1 MGRIWAAPACDPS
14 GADSTILPEN
24 PSPFPQFELC
34 AAQQTLRA
42 QDSPGKAAIRAA
54 SGIINNP
61 WTGNTLN
68 DVTFADLGLGPNV
81 LKAVEEAGYTIPTPI
96 QLEAIPHILAGG
108 DITGIAQTGTGKT
121 AAFVLPMIH
130 RLARGR
136 ARARMPRCL
145 ILCPTRELAAQVAE
159 NFEKYGKYL
168 KLTMALLIG
177 GVSFKE
183 QEGLLQRGVDVLIA
197 TPGRLMDQFERGKL
211 LLMGV
216 DYLIIDEAD
225 RMLDMG
231 FIPDIEK
238 IVAKLPPN
246 RQTLLFSATFPTDI
260 QRLAKSFQR
269 NPVKI
274 EVARPTDAAKTITQ
288 HVVHIPSNDAKAKRT
303 ALRRVIES
311 RDVKNGIVFCNRK
324 VEVDVV
330 AASLQ
335 KHGHDAAAI
344 HGDLPQAFRTEVLQ
358 RFRDGDL
365 KLLVASDVAAR
376 GLDIP
381 DVGHVFN
388 YSPPPKDEDYV
399 HRIGRTGR
407 AGRTGES
414 FTIVSPTDEKS
425 WSFVLKMIQ
434 QDVESYMPEGLL
446 EELENL
452 PPEER
457 SSRGG
462 RGDRGSGG
470 SSRSRGR
477 GDRPERGRSR
487 STAASDAPKTEIAKA
502 EPEAEN
508 TPKPERT
515 EKSKRARAPK
525 ADKSEKVEK
534 TDRDDASEKTARGE
548 RGSRGGRPQ
557 RDQKR
562 KDDDPILAPAPE
574 RVKGFGDDVPAFLK
588 R

>member
-1 MGRIWAAPACDPS
+1 M
-14 GADSTILPEN
+14 T
-24 PSPFPQFELC
+24 
-34 AAQQTLRA
+34 
-42 QDSPGKAAIRAA
+42 
-54 SGIINNP
+54 
-61 WTGNTLN
+61 

-81 LKAVEEAGYTIPTPI
+81 LKAVEEAGYTTPTPI
-96 QLEAIPHILAGG
+96 QAEAIPHILAGG
-108 DITGIAQTGTGKT
+108 DVTGIAQTGTGKT

-159 NFEKYGKYL
+159 NFEKYGKHL

-238 IVAKLPPN
+238 IVSKIPAK

-260 QRLAKSFQR
+260 QRLAKTFQR
-269 NPVKI
+269 DPVKI

-288 HVVHIPSNDAKAKRT
+288 HVVHIPTNAAKAKRT

-324 VEVDVV
+324 VEVDIV

-344 HGDLPQAFRTEVLQ
+344 HGDLPQAFRTQVLQ

-414 FTIVSPTDEKS
+414 FTVVSPSDEKS
-425 WSFVLKMIQ
+425 WGFVLKMIQ
-434 QDVESYMPEGLL
+434 QDVEDYMPEGLL
-446 EELENL
+446 EELGDL
-452 PPEER
+452 PPDE
-457 SSRGG
+457 
-462 RGDRGSGG
+462 
-470 SSRSRGR
+470 SRSRGR
-477 GDRPERGRSR
+477 SRSGSRDDKSRGGRSR
-487 STAASDAPKTEIAKA
+487 SRRRDENTDKLEEATPAESKPKAKA
-502 EPEAEN
+502 EE
-508 TPKPERT
+508 
-515 EKSKRARAPK
+515 PK
-525 ADKSEKVEK
+525 AKTEPKSDAQTDDRPEEKPKRERAAK
-534 TDRDDASEKTARGE
+534 PKRDRE
-548 RGSRGGRPQ
+548 RDR
-557 RDQKR
+557 KR
-562 KDDDPILAPAPE
+562 KDDDPILDPAPE
-574 RVKGFGDDVPAFLK
+574 KVKGFGSDIPAFLK